1 MASYETCDFHI
12 AFLPPRHHRHSKVP
26 ILLSDPGLEGRT
38 CARLTGCLDFLRE
51 LFWRFSS
58 IGLWKIHGKSHQKW
72 LLYNGGSPIA
82 GWFIMEKAMKNNGW
96 CGGFYKWGYP
106 FIAGWFIS
114 MGKLGVPPWLRKPP
128 NITNQWIGFVGGFL
142 LTRKPHSSW
151 ENRWFPVKIFQI
163 NGWGPLLSLF
173 KTNP

>member
-1 MASYETCDFHI
+1 MWFPHWISPSSA
-12 AFLPPRHHRHSKVP
+12 PMQNSKVP

-38 CARLTGCLDFLRE
+38 CARLTHRLDFLRE
-51 LFWRFSS
+51 LWTGDQFFDWFMENP
-58 IGLWKIHGKSHQKW
+58 WKIPSKIW

-128 NITNQWIGFVGGFL
+128 NMTNQWIGFVGGFL
-142 LTRKPHSSW
+142 LTRKPHISW
-151 ENRWFPVKIFQI
+151 ENRRFPVKFFQI
-163 NGWGPLLSLF
+163 NGWNRLLSLF